1 MTPAHSRSR
10 LLRVAILLLGLT
22 AAPAALAAGADG
34 LFMETH
40 PNPAKAISDGPSQV
54 PLADFPALV
63 ESCLRVWKAV
73 RA

>member
-1 MTPAHSRSR
+1 VLAK
-10 LLRVAILLLGLT
+10 
-22 AAPAALAAGADG
+22 AALAAGADG

-40 PNPAKAISDGPSQV
+40 PDPKMAISDGPSQV
-54 PLADFPALV
+54 PLAEFPALV